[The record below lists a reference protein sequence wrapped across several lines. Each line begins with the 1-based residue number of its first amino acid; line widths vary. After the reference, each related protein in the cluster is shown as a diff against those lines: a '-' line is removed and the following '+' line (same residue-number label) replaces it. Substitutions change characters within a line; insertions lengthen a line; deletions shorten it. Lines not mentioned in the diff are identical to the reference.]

1 MSRLY
6 PAPPQARNHSSFID
20 IFPDTSA
27 IYESIYTKLTLLSGI
42 SESRRSIAISQA
54 MEQPDPGN
62 YNLARPAIW
71 AIAGVYFLT
80 ALMLF
85 YLLSAVWP
93 VEGAS
98 AVVIF
103 NSSIGV
109 SADVRLIW
117 LVVIT
122 SALGSYIHT
131 VTSFTLYA
139 GNRSLFSSWMAW
151 YVLRPAISAALALI
165 FYFALRAGLF
175 SGAAADQT
183 INPFGIAAIS
193 GMVGMFSKQATEKLS
208 KIFDTI
214 FT

>member
-1 MSRLY
+1 MM
-6 PAPPQARNHSSFID
+6 AV
-20 IFPDTSA
+20 
-27 IYESIYTKLTLLSGI
+27 
-42 SESRRSIAISQA
+42 
-54 MEQPDPGN
+54 
-62 YNLARPAIW
+62 
-71 AIAGVYFLT
+71 VYLVT
-80 ALMLF
+80 AALLF

-93 VEGAS
+93 AEKDS
-98 AVVIF
+98 ITIF
-103 NSSIGV
+103 HWSLSV
-109 SADVRLIW
+109 SAEVRLIW

-131 VTSFTLYA
+131 VTSFTLYS
-139 GNRSLFSSWMAW
+139 GNRTLDPSWLAW
-151 YVLRPAISAALALI
+151 YILRPAISAALALI

-175 SGAAADQT
+175 SGATADQT

>member
-1 MSRLY
+1 MEPTTDTNNNLSR
-6 PAPPQARNHSSFID
+6 
-20 IFPDTSA
+20 
-27 IYESIYTKLTLLSGI
+27 
-42 SESRRSIAISQA
+42 IAV
-54 MEQPDPGN
+54 
-62 YNLARPAIW
+62 L
-71 AIAGVYFLT
+71 AIALVYLLT
-80 ALMLF
+80 AALLF

-93 VEGAS
+93 SEQTA
-98 AVVIF
+98 VIF
-103 NSSIGV
+103 SRSL
-109 SADVRLIW
+109 SLTAEVRLIW

-139 GNRSLFSSWMAW
+139 GNRSLYPNWLAW

-175 SGAAADQT
+175 SGATADQT

-214 FT
+214 FA

>member
-1 MSRLY
+1 MEQSTDTNNNLSRI
-6 PAPPQARNHSSFID
+6 AV
-20 IFPDTSA
+20 SA
-27 IYESIYTKLTLLSGI
+27 I
-42 SESRRSIAISQA
+42 AA
-54 MEQPDPGN
+54 
-62 YNLARPAIW
+62 
-71 AIAGVYFLT
+71 VYLLT
-80 ALMLF
+80 AALLF

-93 VEGAS
+93 TEQAP
-98 AVVIF
+98 VIF
-103 NSSIGV
+103 SRSF
-109 SADVRLIW
+109 SLTAEVRLIW

-139 GNRSLFSSWMAW
+139 GNRSLYPNWLAW

-175 SGAAADQT
+175 SGATADQT

-208 KIFDTI
+208 KVFDTI
-214 FT
+214 FA

>member
-1 MSRLY
+1 
-6 PAPPQARNHSSFID
+6 
-20 IFPDTSA
+20 
-27 IYESIYTKLTLLSGI
+27 
-42 SESRRSIAISQA
+42 
-54 MEQPDPGN
+54 MEQSTATD
-62 YNLARPAIW
+62 NLSRPAAW
-71 AIAGVYFLT
+71 TIAFVYLLTAVVLFYFL
-80 ALMLF
+80 
-85 YLLSAVWP
+85 SVVWP
-93 VEGAS
+93 EQGRATAINIFFWTMAAS
-98 AVVIF
+98 AE
-103 NSSIGV
+103 
-109 SADVRLIW
+109 VRLIW

-139 GNRSLFSSWMAW
+139 GNRSLAPSWLAW

-175 SGAAADQT
+175 SGATADQT

>member
-1 MSRLY
+1 LRS
-6 PAPPQARNHSSFID
+6 N
-20 IFPDTSA
+20 
-27 IYESIYTKLTLLSGI
+27 IY
-42 SESRRSIAISQA
+42 
-54 MEQPDPGN
+54 MEQNDTN
-62 YNLARPAIW
+62 DNLSRTAVWSMAI
-71 AIAGVYFLT
+71 IYFAT
-80 ALMLF
+80 ALALF
-85 YLLSAVWP
+85 YLLCAIWP
-93 VEGAS
+93 QGQNGPRIEVQ
-98 AVVIF
+98 
-103 NSSIGV
+103 
-109 SADVRLIW
+109 LIW

-139 GNRSLFSSWMAW
+139 GNQSLFQRWVAW

-175 SGAAADQT
+175 AGASADQT
-183 INPFGIAAIS
+183 VNPFGVAAIS

>member
-1 MSRLY
+1 MEQQ
-6 PAPPQARNHSSFID
+6 PTEGTPN
-20 IFPDTSA
+20 
-27 IYESIYTKLTLLSGI
+27 LSGPVVWTM
-42 SESRRSIAISQA
+42 AA
-54 MEQPDPGN
+54 
-62 YNLARPAIW
+62 
-71 AIAGVYFLT
+71 VYVLT
-80 ALMLF
+80 AAILF

-93 VEGAS
+93 TDQTVTLFSRHVALS
-98 AVVIF
+98 AE
-103 NSSIGV
+103 
-109 SADVRLIW
+109 VRLIW

-139 GNRSLFSSWMAW
+139 GNRSLYPDWLAW

-175 SGAAADQT
+175 SGATADQT

-214 FT
+214 FM